1 MRTIRIG
8 SGAGYSGDRIEPAV
22 ELAEKGD
29 IQYLVFE
36 CLGERTVA
44 LAQQARMK
52 NPDSGYDPL
61 LEERMRA
68 VLPVCASQGIR
79 IVTNMGAANPLAA
92 ARKTAEIARS
102 LGLSS
107 LKIAAIVG
115 DDVLDAC
122 KERDLPIMEFDGTI
136 KQLGNRLLS
145 ANAYL
150 GAEPIAEAL
159 SAGADIVITGRA
171 SDPALFL
178 APMIHAFG
186 WAMDDWNLLGQGTV
200 AGHLLECAGQ
210 ITGGYFADPGYKDI
224 PDLARLGFPIGE
236 VGEDGG
242 LVITKV
248 KGSGG
253 AVTAQTCKEQ
263 LLYEVHDPTQY
274 IQPDVVADFSQVKVE
289 EIAPNRVRVS
299 GGRGTKRTG
308 TLKVSVGYVD
318 SYIGEGQISYA
329 GPGALARGRL
339 ALEIVRERLK
349 LTGVAASE
357 LWFELI
363 GVDSLHGANLAAKAN
378 EPYEVRVRVTGRTE
392 NLREAV
398 RIGNEVETLYTN
410 GPAAGG
416 GAVGVERFDLVAD
429 SDSFAQIF
437 GAAGD
442 AHADLVRLAGARGDL
457 SPVQRVDADQLE
469 PPVAGGDA
477 GEFQP
482 LANDFQR
489 QPPPRQCAGAG
500 IGNLA
505 LADIAVDVAN
515 RDLQRAGTFCS
526 PSAAD
531 PHAVRRDLLDLH
543 LRKIRD
549 HVGLDILRGIVH
561 LVEQLLLAGLRR
573 HRAAGAFDLGDDQ
586 AAVFA
591 DFADRK
597 AEPREIGNVLVAGV
611 GEVAAGDL
619 AGAFKQMSGDGA
631 LPQQVPVIHRPAEGV
646 NHRRQKQR
654 GIGGAPGDHDIGAA
668 GERLRDRL
676 GAEIGIGRQ

>member
-1 MRTIRIG
+1 MMRAIRIG

-22 ELAEKGD
+22 ELAENGD

-52 NPDSGYDPL
+52 NPEGGYDPL

-68 VLPVCASQGIR
+68 VLAVCAAKGIK
-79 IVTNMGAANPLAA
+79 IVTNMGAANPEAA
-92 ARKTAEIARS
+92 AKKTAEIARS

-122 KERDLPIMEFDGTI
+122 KDGDLPIMEFESTI

-150 GAEPIAEAL
+150 GAAPMAEAL

-210 ITGGYFADPGYKDI
+210 ITGGYFADPGYKDV

-236 VGEDGG
+236 VGEDGS

-253 AVTAQTCKEQ
+253 AVTARTCKEQ
-263 LLYEVHDPTQY
+263 LLYEVHDPAKY
-274 IQPDVVADFSQVKVE
+274 FQPDVVADFSQVRVE
-289 EIAPNRVRVS
+289 EIGRDRVRVS
-299 GGRGTKRTG
+299 GGRGTKRTD

-349 LTGVAASE
+349 LIGVASSE
-357 LWFELI
+357 LRFELV
-363 GVDSLHGANLAAKAN
+363 GVDALHGAEISAHAN

-416 GAVGVERFDLVAD
+416 GAWKSARDVVA
-429 SDSFAQIF
+429 
-437 GAAGD
+437 
-442 AHADLVRLAGARGDL
+442 
-457 SPVQRVDADQLE
+457 
-469 PPVAGGDA
+469 VAS
-477 GEFQP
+477 
-482 LANDFQR
+482 
-489 QPPPRQCAGAG
+489 
-500 IGNLA
+500 
-505 LADIAVDVAN
+505 V
-515 RDLQRAGTFCS
+515 
-526 PSAAD
+526 
-531 PHAVRRDLLDLH
+531 LL
-543 LRKIRD
+543 
-549 HVGLDILRGIVH
+549 
-561 LVEQLLLAGLRR
+561 
-573 HRAAGAFDLGDDQ
+573 
-586 AAVFA
+586 
-591 DFADRK
+591 
-597 AEPREIGNVLVAGV
+597 PRELAKPQVRFV
-611 GEVAAGDL
+611 GA
-619 AGAFKQMSGDGA
+619 
-631 LPQQVPVIHRPAEGV
+631 
-646 NHRRQKQR
+646 
-654 GIGGAPGDHDIGAA
+654 
-668 GERLRDRL
+668 
-676 GAEIGIGRQ
+676 

>member
-52 NPDSGYDPL
+52 NPEGGYDPL

-68 VLPVCASQGIR
+68 VLPLCAAKGIK
-79 IVTNMGAANPLAA
+79 IVTNMGAANPEAA
-92 ARKTAEIARS
+92 ARRTAEIAKS
-102 LGLSS
+102 LGLPS

-122 KERDLPIMEFDGTI
+122 KDGDLPIMEFDGSI
-136 KQLGNRLLS
+136 RQLGNRLLS

-150 GAEPIAEAL
+150 GAEPMAEAL
-159 SAGADIVITGRA
+159 TAGADIVITGRA

-210 ITGGYFADPGYKDI
+210 ITGGYFADPGYKDV

-236 VGEDGG
+236 VGEDGS

-248 KGSGG
+248 LGSGG

-263 LLYEVHDPTQY
+263 LLYEVHDPRQY
-274 IQPDVVADFSQVKVE
+274 FQPDVVADFSQVSVE
-289 EIAPNRVRVS
+289 EIGPDRVRVS
-299 GGRGTKRTG
+299 GGRGAKRTD

-349 LTGVAASE
+349 LTGVTASE
-357 LWFELI
+357 LRFELV
-363 GVDSLHGANLAAKAN
+363 GVDALHGAEVSARAN
-378 EPYEVRVRVTGRTE
+378 EPYEVRVRVSGRTE

-416 GAVGVERFDLVAD
+416 GAWKSARDVVA
-429 SDSFAQIF
+429 
-437 GAAGD
+437 
-442 AHADLVRLAGARGDL
+442 
-457 SPVQRVDADQLE
+457 
-469 PPVAGGDA
+469 VASV
-477 GEFQP
+477 
-482 LANDFQR
+482 LL
-489 QPPPRQCAGAG
+489 PR
-500 IGNLA
+500 A
-505 LADIAVDVAN
+505 LAKP
-515 RDLQRAGTFCS
+515 Q
-526 PSAAD
+526 
-531 PHAVRRDLLDLH
+531 VRF
-543 LRKIRD
+543 
-549 HVGLDILRGIVH
+549 VG
-561 LVEQLLLAGLRR
+561 A
-573 HRAAGAFDLGDDQ
+573 
-586 AAVFA
+586 
-591 DFADRK
+591 
-597 AEPREIGNVLVAGV
+597 
-611 GEVAAGDL
+611 
-619 AGAFKQMSGDGA
+619 
-631 LPQQVPVIHRPAEGV
+631 
-646 NHRRQKQR
+646 
-654 GIGGAPGDHDIGAA
+654 
-668 GERLRDRL
+668 
-676 GAEIGIGRQ
+676 

>member
-22 ELAEKGD
+22 ELAEQGN

-52 NPDSGYDPL
+52 DPDGGFDPL

-68 VLPVCASQGIR
+68 VLPLCAARGIK

-92 ARKTAEIARS
+92 ARKTAEIAGS

-107 LKIAAIVG
+107 LKIAAVAG

-122 KERDLPIMEFDGTI
+122 KDRDLPIMEFDGTI

-150 GAEPIAEAL
+150 GAAPMAEAL
-159 SAGADIVITGRA
+159 DGGADVVITGRA

-186 WAMDDWNLLGQGTV
+186 WPMDDWNLLGQGTV

-210 ITGGYFADPGYKDI
+210 ITGGYFADPGYKDV

-248 KGSGG
+248 EGSGG

-263 LLYEVHDPTQY
+263 LLYEVHDPQRY

-289 EIAPNRVRVS
+289 EIAPDRVRVS
-299 GGRGTKRTG
+299 GGRGTMRTG

-329 GPGALARGRL
+329 GPGAFARGRL
-339 ALEIVRERLK
+339 ALAIVRERLK
-349 LTGVAASE
+349 LTGVVASE
-357 LWFELI
+357 LRFELI
-363 GVDSLHGANLAAKAN
+363 GVDSLHGAEVSAHAN
-378 EPYEVRVRVTGRTE
+378 EPYEVRVRVAGRTE
-392 NLREAV
+392 NMREAV

-416 GAVGVERFDLVAD
+416 GAFKSAREVVA
-429 SDSFAQIF
+429 
-437 GAAGD
+437 
-442 AHADLVRLAGARGDL
+442 
-457 SPVQRVDADQLE
+457 
-469 PPVAGGDA
+469 VAS
-477 GEFQP
+477 
-482 LANDFQR
+482 
-489 QPPPRQCAGAG
+489 
-500 IGNLA
+500 
-505 LADIAVDVAN
+505 V
-515 RDLQRAGTFCS
+515 
-526 PSAAD
+526 
-531 PHAVRRDLLDLH
+531 LL
-543 LRKIRD
+543 
-549 HVGLDILRGIVH
+549 
-561 LVEQLLLAGLRR
+561 
-573 HRAAGAFDLGDDQ
+573 
-586 AAVFA
+586 
-591 DFADRK
+591 
-597 AEPREIGNVLVAGV
+597 PRELARPVVRFV
-611 GEVAAGDL
+611 GA
-619 AGAFKQMSGDGA
+619 
-631 LPQQVPVIHRPAEGV
+631 
-646 NHRRQKQR
+646 
-654 GIGGAPGDHDIGAA
+654 
-668 GERLRDRL
+668 
-676 GAEIGIGRQ
+676 

>member
-1 MRTIRIG
+1 MRKVRIG

-52 NPDSGYDPL
+52 DPDSGFDPL

-68 VLPVCASQGIR
+68 VLPICAAKGIK
-79 IVTNMGAANPLAA
+79 IITNMGAANPVGA

-107 LKIAAIVG
+107 LRIAAIIG

-122 KERDLPIMEFDGTI
+122 KDGDLEIMEFDGTI

-150 GAEPIAEAL
+150 GAEPMAEAL
-159 SAGADIVITGRA
+159 SGGADIVITGRA

-236 VGEDGG
+236 VGEDGS

-248 KGSGG
+248 AGSGG

-289 EIAPNRVRVS
+289 EIAADRVRIS
-299 GGRGTKRTG
+299 GGRGTKRTD

-339 ALEIVRERLK
+339 ALQIVCERLK

-357 LWFELI
+357 LRFDLI
-363 GVDSLHGANLAAKAN
+363 GVDSLHGANLAAKSN

-416 GAVGVERFDLVAD
+416 GAFKSARDVVA
-429 SDSFAQIF
+429 
-437 GAAGD
+437 
-442 AHADLVRLAGARGDL
+442 
-457 SPVQRVDADQLE
+457 
-469 PPVAGGDA
+469 VAS
-477 GEFQP
+477 
-482 LANDFQR
+482 
-489 QPPPRQCAGAG
+489 
-500 IGNLA
+500 
-505 LADIAVDVAN
+505 V
-515 RDLQRAGTFCS
+515 
-526 PSAAD
+526 
-531 PHAVRRDLLDLH
+531 LL
-543 LRKIRD
+543 
-549 HVGLDILRGIVH
+549 
-561 LVEQLLLAGLRR
+561 
-573 HRAAGAFDLGDDQ
+573 
-586 AAVFA
+586 
-591 DFADRK
+591 
-597 AEPREIGNVLVAGV
+597 PRE
-611 GEVAAGDL
+611 L
-619 AGAFKQMSGDGA
+619 AR
-631 LPQQVPVIHRPAEGV
+631 PQVRFVEA
-646 NHRRQKQR
+646 
-654 GIGGAPGDHDIGAA
+654 
-668 GERLRDRL
+668 
-676 GAEIGIGRQ
+676 

>member
-22 ELAEKGD
+22 ELAEKGN
-29 IQYLVFE
+29 IQFLVFE

-52 NPDSGYDPL
+52 NPQNGFDPL

-68 VLPVCASQGIR
+68 VLPLCAAKGIK
-79 IVTNMGAANPLAA
+79 IVTNMGAANPAAA

-107 LKIAAIVG
+107 LKVAAVVG
-115 DDVLDAC
+115 DDVLEPC

-150 GAEPIAEAL
+150 GAEPMTEAL
-159 SAGADIVITGRA
+159 NAGADVVITGRA

-178 APMIHAFG
+178 APMLHAFG

-210 ITGGYFADPGYKDI
+210 ITGGYFADPPYKDV

-236 VGEDGG
+236 IGEDGS

-248 KGSGG
+248 EGSGG

-263 LLYEVHDPTQY
+263 LLYEVHDPRRY
-274 IQPDVVADFSQVKVE
+274 IQPDVTADFSKVTVE
-289 EIAPNRVRVS
+289 EIGKDRVRVS
-299 GGRGTKRTG
+299 GGCGSPRPS

-318 SYIGEGQISYA
+318 SFIGEGQISYA

-339 ALEIVRERLK
+339 ALDIVRERLK

-357 LWFELI
+357 LRFDLI
-363 GVDSLHGANLAAKAN
+363 GVDSLHGSQVSARAG

-410 GPAAGG
+410 GPAGGG
-416 GAVGVERFDLVAD
+416 GAFKSARDVVA
-429 SDSFAQIF
+429 
-437 GAAGD
+437 
-442 AHADLVRLAGARGDL
+442 
-457 SPVQRVDADQLE
+457 
-469 PPVAGGDA
+469 VAS
-477 GEFQP
+477 
-482 LANDFQR
+482 
-489 QPPPRQCAGAG
+489 
-500 IGNLA
+500 
-505 LADIAVDVAN
+505 V
-515 RDLQRAGTFCS
+515 
-526 PSAAD
+526 
-531 PHAVRRDLLDLH
+531 LL
-543 LRKIRD
+543 
-549 HVGLDILRGIVH
+549 
-561 LVEQLLLAGLRR
+561 
-573 HRAAGAFDLGDDQ
+573 
-586 AAVFA
+586 
-591 DFADRK
+591 
-597 AEPREIGNVLVAGV
+597 PRELARPQVQFVE
-611 GEVAAGDL
+611 GE
-619 AGAFKQMSGDGA
+619 S
-631 LPQQVPVIHRPAEGV
+631 R
-646 NHRRQKQR
+646 
-654 GIGGAPGDHDIGAA
+654 
-668 GERLRDRL
+668 
-676 GAEIGIGRQ
+676 

>member
-52 NPDSGYDPL
+52 DPDAGFDPL

-68 VLPVCASQGIR
+68 VLPLCAAKGIK
-79 IVTNMGAANPLAA
+79 IVTNMGAANPVAA
-92 ARKTAEIARS
+92 ARKTAEIAKS

-107 LKIAAIVG
+107 LKIAAVVG

-122 KERDLPIMEFDGTI
+122 KDGDLKIMEFDGSI

-150 GAEPIAEAL
+150 GAAPMAEAL
-159 SAGADIVITGRA
+159 SGGADIVITGRA

-236 VGEDGG
+236 VGEDGS

-248 KGSGG
+248 AGSGG

-263 LLYEVHDPTQY
+263 LLYEVHDPSQY

-289 EIAPNRVRVS
+289 EIATDRVRVS
-299 GGRGTKRTG
+299 GGRGTKRTD

-349 LTGVAASE
+349 LSGVAAGE
-357 LWFELI
+357 WRFELI
-363 GVDSLHGANLAAKAN
+363 GVDALHGAEVSAHAN
-378 EPYEVRVRVTGRTE
+378 EPYEVRVRVAGRTE

-410 GPAAGG
+410 GPASGG
-416 GAVGVERFDLVAD
+416 GAFKSARDVVA
-429 SDSFAQIF
+429 
-437 GAAGD
+437 
-442 AHADLVRLAGARGDL
+442 
-457 SPVQRVDADQLE
+457 
-469 PPVAGGDA
+469 VAS
-477 GEFQP
+477 
-482 LANDFQR
+482 
-489 QPPPRQCAGAG
+489 
-500 IGNLA
+500 
-505 LADIAVDVAN
+505 V
-515 RDLQRAGTFCS
+515 
-526 PSAAD
+526 
-531 PHAVRRDLLDLH
+531 LL
-543 LRKIRD
+543 
-549 HVGLDILRGIVH
+549 
-561 LVEQLLLAGLRR
+561 
-573 HRAAGAFDLGDDQ
+573 
-586 AAVFA
+586 
-591 DFADRK
+591 
-597 AEPREIGNVLVAGV
+597 PRELARPQVRFV
-611 GEVAAGDL
+611 GA
-619 AGAFKQMSGDGA
+619 
-631 LPQQVPVIHRPAEGV
+631 
-646 NHRRQKQR
+646 
-654 GIGGAPGDHDIGAA
+654 
-668 GERLRDRL
+668 
-676 GAEIGIGRQ
+676 